1 MKTTV
6 TLRPPAIIIALV
18 FWLAA
23 FALLRSL
30 GLAPWQALAVLV
42 ALAVVEAVWGVR
54 ATREERE

>member
-1 MKTTV
+1 MKPTV

-30 GLAPWQALAVLV
+30 GLAPWQALVFLALV
-42 ALAVVEAVWGVR
+42 AGAGMVWMVGN
-54 ATREERE
+54 